1 MRLLFYL
8 DNIIG
13 IKDFAYFCGVK
24 QAIMET
30 ITLRYEAGGAF
41 ANALAAF
48 LANNEGFV
56 MEKKTTAKR
65 KRKTNYEIT
74 LEALKEA
81 REGKVTHY
89 KDFEDFKK
97 KIHAL

>member
-1 MRLLFYL
+1 
-8 DNIIG
+8 
-13 IKDFAYFCGVK
+13 
-24 QAIMET
+24 MET
-30 ITLRYEAGGAF
+30 ITLRYEAGSSF

-48 LANNEGFV
+48 LANNSGFNI
-56 MEKKTTAKR
+56 MEKKTRTKR
-65 KRKTNYEIT
+65 KRKSNYEIT

-89 KDFEDFKK
+89 KDFEDFKQ

>member
-1 MRLLFYL
+1 
-8 DNIIG
+8 
-13 IKDFAYFCGVK
+13 
-24 QAIMET
+24 MET
-30 ITLRYEAGGAF
+30 ITLRYEAGSAF

-48 LANNEGFV
+48 LASNEGFNV
-56 MEKKTTAKR
+56 MEKKTEAKR

-89 KDFEDFKK
+89 KDFEDFKN

>member
-1 MRLLFYL
+1 
-8 DNIIG
+8 
-13 IKDFAYFCGVK
+13 
-24 QAIMET
+24 MET

-48 LANNEGFV
+48 LANNEGFNV
-56 MEKKTTAKR
+56 MEKRTTAKR

-81 REGKVTHY
+81 RVGKVTHY
-89 KDFEDFKK
+89 KDFEDFKN